1 MNKTLKNLWC
11 QKVFAMLWT
20 LCLSL
25 VLLNGCSSAD
35 DALSNVSTT
44 TGVLSSSEAAREYAF
59 DEDDFAL
66 RSDTLTFADDVA
78 VHVRVDVVSDAIPA
92 YAGID
97 VIELNN
103 NIPDFTD
110 IEKAYA
116 PFEFYGDLDEL
127 GRCTV
132 AFALAGP
139 ETMPTEK
146 RGDIRE
152 VYPSGWEQA
161 FYDFVDQE
169 ALYNR
174 THLIGYMLT
183 AENANERNLITGT
196 RHMNAEVML
205 PYEEAVANYIDETG
219 NHVLYR
225 VTPYFV
231 GDELVAR
238 GIQMEA
244 FSVED
249 DGSGICFN
257 IFCYNVEPGVEIDY
271 ATGDSWLADE
281 RDASRSPET
290 STSDS
295 KNAETSN
302 ASRSNVSRDTG
313 KSNGRTSSAQSQ
325 DESAASKQSA
335 AKSKP
340 TTTDEVNTTYILNT
354 NTGKFHKLDCSSVSD
369 ITPDNLQ
376 DYEGSREALLAEG
389 YSPCGSC
396 KP

>member
-1 MNKTLKNLWC
+1 
-11 QKVFAMLWT
+11 MLWT

-25 VLLNGCSSAD
+25 VLLSGCSSAD

-66 RSDTLTFADDVA
+66 RSTGSSQTERTDE
-78 VHVRVDVVSDAIPA
+78 IPP
-92 YAGID
+92 YSGFD
-97 VIELNN
+97 VIELNR
-103 NIPDFTD
+103 NIPEFIDV
-110 IEKAYA
+110 EKDYA
-116 PFEFYGDLDEL
+116 PFEFYGDLDDL

-152 VYPSGWEQA
+152 VYPSGWKQA

-169 ALYNR
+169 ALFNR

-183 AENANERNLITGT
+183 AENANARNLITGT

-205 PYEEAVANYIDETG
+205 PYEEAVANYINETG

-244 FSVED
+244 YSVED

-257 IFCYNVEPGVEIDY
+257 VFCYNVEPGVGINY

-281 RDASRSPET
+281 EDFLNTTGSKQEMAESTS
-290 STSDS
+290 STSDQER
-295 KNAETSN
+295 A
-302 ASRSNVSRDTG
+302 
-313 KSNGRTSSAQSQ
+313 
-325 DESAASKQSA
+325 
-335 AKSKP
+335 
-340 TTTDEVNTTYILNT
+340 TYVLNIGT
-354 NTGKFHKLDCSSVSD
+354 RKFHEPDCSSVSD
-369 ITPDNLQ
+369 ITPDNRQ
-376 DYEGSREALLAEG
+376 DYEGSRQALIDLG
-389 YSPCGSC
+389 YGPCGNC

>member
-1 MNKTLKNLWC
+1 MNKTLKSFRC
-11 QKVFAMLWT
+11 QKAFAVLWV
-20 LCLSL
+20 LCLGL
-25 VLLNGCSSAD
+25 VLLGGCSSAGGTTD
-35 DALSNVSTT
+35 RVDTSTA
-44 TGVLSSSEAAREYAF
+44 TGVLSTVEAAGEYTL

-66 RSDTLTFADDVA
+66 RSTGSSQTERADE
-78 VHVRVDVVSDAIPA
+78 IPP
-92 YAGID
+92 YSGFD
-97 VIELNN
+97 VIELNGN
-103 NIPDFTD
+103 MPEFTD
-110 IEKAYA
+110 VEKDYA
-116 PFEFYGDLDEL
+116 PFEFYGDLDDL

-132 AFALAGP
+132 AFALTGP

-152 VYPSGWEQA
+152 IYPSGWKQA

-169 ALYNR
+169 ALFNR

-205 PYEEAVANYIDETG
+205 PYEEAVANYINETG

-244 FSVED
+244 YSVED
-249 DGSGICFN
+249 EGVGICFN
-257 IFCYNVEPGVEIDY
+257 IFCYNVEPGVAIDY

-281 RDASRSPET
+281 DDLSKV
-290 STSDS
+290 SDQER
-295 KNAETSN
+295 AMY
-302 ASRSNVSRDTG
+302 V
-313 KSNGRTSSAQSQ
+313 
-325 DESAASKQSA
+325 
-335 AKSKP
+335 
-340 TTTDEVNTTYILNT
+340 LNT
-354 NTGKFHKLDCSSVSD
+354 GTRKFHEPDCSSISD
-369 ITPDNLQ
+369 IMPDNRQ
-376 DYEGSREALLAEG
+376 DYEGSREDLIDLG
-389 YSPCGSC
+389 YSPCGNC